1 MAAAYYKYKKESL
14 NLKFNSAKDTLKL
27 MQGAIEEYKVSK
39 SVFIKRAII
48 GYFQDFTEYIIDMSE
63 TYMVMTENYVDGYSG
78 IELIKRAG
86 LYGFFD
92 DDLTKFLISAVKLRN
107 RYTHDYYKRDRVEED
122 ILNYA
127 ISKMECLEI
136 FLRISEEK
144 VRLDAENTNS
154 IRNKLGSFLQF

>member
-1 MAAAYYKYKKESL
+1 MA
-14 NLKFNSAKDTLKL
+14 
-27 MQGAIEEYKVSK
+27 
-39 SVFIKRAII
+39 
-48 GYFQDFTEYIIDMSE
+48 E
-63 TYMVMTENYVDGYSG
+63 TYLVMMDNYVDGYSG
-78 IELIKRAG
+78 VELIKRAG

-92 DDLTKFLISAVKLRN
+92 DKLTRFLTSSAKIRN

-154 IRNKLGSFLQF
+154 IKK

>member
-107 RYTHDYYKRDRVEED
+107 R
-122 ILNYA
+122 
-127 ISKMECLEI
+127 
-136 FLRISEEK
+136 
-144 VRLDAENTNS
+144 
-154 IRNKLGSFLQF
+154 